1 MRSGQLG
8 LGRHVVTPNGIVF
21 QYLSRF
27 NVIHPGMEMDLIF
40 VEFSSNN
47 WVSPQVL
54 DLGED
59 VFLNSGMQKVFT
71 FKMLVVLQHRLA
83 SSFSMLEPF
92 VHKWHIFG

>member
-1 MRSGQLG
+1 VARGDPERDHIPISS
-8 LGRHVVTPNGIVF
+8 H
-21 QYLSRF
+21 F

-40 VEFSSNN
+40 VSLARITG
-47 WVSPQVL
+47 SPQVL

-59 VFLNSGMQKVFT
+59 VFLNSGMQGFT
-71 FKMLVVLQHRLA
+71 FKMVVLQHRLA

>member
-1 MRSGQLG
+1 MCSGQLG
-8 LGRHVVTPNGIVF
+8 LGRHVVTPNVIIF

-59 VFLNSGMQKVFT
+59 VFLNSGMQQVFT